1 MKQFGSLCLA
11 VGALLQLVV
20 GITVNEGNQ
29 HQQKTKSKT
38 MKNKLIIM
46 AAAIIALA
54 SFSSDVHAT
63 PITGSIGFTGGY
75 VQNGGTIGNLT
86 TATSMSIINST
97 IGFTSGNFIGASLL
111 NFTTPISVNPTVGL
125 GQLWQVLVGT
135 TTYTFTAT
143 SASQNLTTPTGLHIL
158 GTGTISD
165 GNAANTTAGTFQLG
179 FGVSG
184 DAFQWQ
190 STSTTTGGVPD
201 GGSTAM
207 LLGASLAGLSF
218 IKRKVTA

>member
-1 MKQFGSLCLA
+1 MKQFCSFCLA

-29 HQQKTKSKT
+29 NQQKTKSKT
-38 MKNKLIIM
+38 MKNKLIMM

-54 SFSSDVHAT
+54 SFSSDVRAT

-75 VQNGGTIGNLT
+75 VQNGGTQGNLT

-97 IGFTSGNFIGASLL
+97 IGFTSGNFIGATLL
-111 NFTTPISVNPTVGL
+111 NFTTPINVNPTVGL

-135 TTYTFTAT
+135 TTYTFAAT
-143 SASQNLTTPTGLHIL
+143 SASQNLTTHTGLHIL
-158 GTGTISD
+158 GTGTISN
-165 GNAANTTAGTFQLG
+165 GNAADTTAGTFQLG

-190 STSTTTGGVPD
+190 STSTAAGGVPD
-201 GGSTAM
+201 GGSTVM